1 MKNFE
6 GIILE
11 RMARMR
17 VVMATSK
24 NARAIRPVMESS
36 HQARNAFIPSIPPHQ
51 RQRVN
56 VTFRHLI

>member
-1 MKNFE
+1 MNNTE
-6 GIILE
+6 T
-11 RMARMR
+11 
-17 VVMATSK
+17 VATRLIGSSMPTSSSTP
-24 NARAIRPVMESS
+24 RAIRPVMESS